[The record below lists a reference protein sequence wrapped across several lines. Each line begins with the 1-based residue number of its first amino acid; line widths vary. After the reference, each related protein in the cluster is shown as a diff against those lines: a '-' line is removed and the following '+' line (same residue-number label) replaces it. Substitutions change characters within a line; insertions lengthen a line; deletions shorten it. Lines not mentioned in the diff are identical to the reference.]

1 MEGKMM
7 NANLIDKIAQKIFDR
22 ITVVQNEKNI
32 SDIEI
37 IEQLKVMGVKTN
49 RNLMNDWRN
58 GKSKSFMNYMGEI
71 AVALGVEV
79 EDLTEI
85 NSEKSENN
93 LSDNESLL
101 LSTFKNLSLKN
112 QIEVIYFALEKQKEE
127 QKEKTDSPK
136 ESVV

>member
-1 MEGKMM
+1 M
-7 NANLIDKIAQKIFDR
+7 NTNLIDEITQRIFNRIAAA
-22 ITVVQNEKNI
+22 QNEKNI

-37 IEQLKVMGVKTN
+37 IEQLKVMGVKVN
-49 RNLMNDWRN
+49 RNIMNDWRN
-58 GKSKSFMNYMGEI
+58 GKSKSFMNCMGEI

-85 NSEKSENN
+85 HSEKSENN

-127 QKEKTDSPK
+127 QKEKTDSSK
-136 ESVV
+136 ESAV

>member
-1 MEGKMM
+1 M
-7 NANLIDKIAQKIFDR
+7 NTNLIDEITQRIFNRIAA
-22 ITVVQNEKNI
+22 VQNEKNI

-37 IEQLKVMGVKTN
+37 IEQLKVMGVKVN
-49 RNLMNDWRN
+49 RNIMNDWKN
-58 GKSKSFMNYMGEI
+58 GKSKSFMNCMGEI

-79 EDLTEI
+79 EDLTKI
-85 NSEKSENN
+85 HSEKSESN

-136 ESVV
+136 ESAV

>member
-1 MEGKMM
+1 MM

-85 NSEKSENN
+85 NPEKSENN

-101 LSTFKNLSLKN
+101 LSTFKNLSLIN

-127 QKEKTDSPK
+127 QKEKTDSSK
-136 ESVV
+136 ESAV

>member
-1 MEGKMM
+1 M
-7 NANLIDKIAQKIFDR
+7 NC
-22 ITVVQNEKNI
+22 
-32 SDIEI
+32 
-37 IEQLKVMGVKTN
+37 
-49 RNLMNDWRN
+49 
-58 GKSKSFMNYMGEI
+58 MGEI

-85 NSEKSENN
+85 HSEKSENN

-127 QKEKTDSPK
+127 QKEKTDSSK
-136 ESVV
+136 ESAV

>member
-1 MEGKMM
+1 MM

>member
-1 MEGKMM
+1 MM

-85 NSEKSENN
+85 NPEKSENN

-127 QKEKTDSPK
+127 QKEKTDSSK
-136 ESVV
+136 ESAV

>member
-1 MEGKMM
+1 MM

-22 ITVVQNEKNI
+22 ITVVQNEKSI

-85 NSEKSENN
+85 SSEKSENN

-127 QKEKTDSPK
+127 QKEKTDSSK
-136 ESVV
+136 ESAV

>member
-1 MEGKMM
+1 M
-7 NANLIDKIAQKIFDR
+7 NTNLIDEITQRIFNRIAA
-22 ITVVQNEKNI
+22 VQNEKNI

-37 IEQLKVMGVKTN
+37 IEQLKVMGVKVN
-49 RNLMNDWRN
+49 RNIMNDWRN
-58 GKSKSFMNYMGEI
+58 GKSKSFMNCMGEI

-85 NSEKSENN
+85 HSEKSENN

-127 QKEKTDSPK
+127 QKEKTDSSK
-136 ESVV
+136 ESAV

>member
-1 MEGKMM
+1 M

-22 ITVVQNEKNI
+22 ITVVQNEKSI

-85 NSEKSENN
+85 SSEKSENN

-127 QKEKTDSPK
+127 QKEKTDSSK
-136 ESVV
+136 ESAV

>member
-1 MEGKMM
+1 
-7 NANLIDKIAQKIFDR
+7 
-22 ITVVQNEKNI
+22 
-32 SDIEI
+32 
-37 IEQLKVMGVKTN
+37 
-49 RNLMNDWRN
+49 
-58 GKSKSFMNYMGEI
+58 MNYMGEI

-85 NSEKSENN
+85 NPEKSENN

-101 LSTFKNLSLKN
+101 LSTFKNLSLIN

-127 QKEKTDSPK
+127 QKEKTDSSK

>member
-1 MEGKMM
+1 M
-7 NANLIDKIAQKIFDR
+7 NTNLIDEITQRIFNRIAA
-22 ITVVQNEKNI
+22 VQNEKNI

-37 IEQLKVMGVKTN
+37 IEQLKMMGVKVN
-49 RNLMNDWRN
+49 RNIMNDWRN
-58 GKSKSFMNYMGEI
+58 GKSKSFMNCMGEI

-85 NSEKSENN
+85 HSEKSENN

-127 QKEKTDSPK
+127 QKEKTDSSK
-136 ESVV
+136 ESAV